1 MTAEGGWS
9 TASGLGPGEAR
20 TPATPGDLRAVIRG
34 LETRLTLLGPDPLEP
49 ATAAALM
56 QALDGLAVRLA
67 RQEAAARG
75 RDADLS
81 AAVAALSARLA
92 EGQADLAARLDAA
105 LVELADTRDDRTAER
120 AAEPGPIRAIL
131 VAAAASAA
139 LAVTGA
145 GVLLA
150 SRPDS
155 APPVFAERFRIHS
168 PVALRPGLTPTP
180 QTVASALVA
189 ASPSQPPSAGPPA
202 ETFAAVEAALQRG
215 EGTALARLTGLAQAG
230 DPEAQLHL
238 ASLYETASAGLSQ
251 DLAAARLWTR
261 RAAGGGN
268 RIAMHNL
275 GLFLTEGDGGPR
287 NLVEAAA
294 WFRRAA
300 DRGVVDSQYNLGLLY
315 EAGRGVPKNLR
326 EAYRWFSIA
335 ANAGD
340 VAAREKQVELEGRLA
355 AAERAGLDREA
366 ADYRPGPGPAL
377 ARNAE
382 LIVPPATTLAETQ
395 ALLARQGYYVGPV
408 DGVASPQFRAAAQA
422 WLRDH
427 PEAARTP

>member
-1 MTAEGGWS
+1 MAAEGGWP
-9 TASGLGPGEAR
+9 TAAGFEPDRGVRPGA
-20 TPATPGDLRAVIRG
+20 PDDLRAVLRG
-34 LETRLTLLGPDPLEP
+34 LETRLAVLGSDPLEP
-49 ATAAALM
+49 ATAASLM

-92 EGQADLAARLDAA
+92 EGQAGIAARLDAA
-105 LVELADTRDDRTAER
+105 LVELADAGADR
-120 AAEPGPIRAIL
+120 AADPGAIRALL
-131 VAAAASAA
+131 VAAAALAG

-145 GVLLA
+145 GVLVV
-150 SRPDS
+150 SRSDVV
-155 APPVFAERFRIHS
+155 PPVFAERFRVHAPI
-168 PVALRPGLTPTP
+168 ALRPGLAPTP
-180 QTVASALVA
+180 EMVAPASAGAAA
-189 ASPSQPPSAGPPA
+189 ASSPPPSASSPA
-202 ETFAAVEAALQRG
+202 ETFATVEAALQRG
-215 EGTALARLTGLAQAG
+215 EATALARLTGLAQAG

-238 ASLYETASAGLSQ
+238 ASLYETAGAGLTR

-287 NLVEAAA
+287 DLVEAAA

-300 DRGVVDSQYNLGLLY
+300 DRGVVDSQYNLGLLH
-315 EAGRGVPKNLR
+315 EAGRGVPRNLR

-355 AAERAGLDREA
+355 GAERAGLDREA
-366 ADYRPGPGPAL
+366 ADFRPGPAL
-377 ARNAE
+377 ARTVD

-408 DGVASPQFRAAAQA
+408 DGVASPQFRTAAHAY
-422 WLRDH
+422 LRDH
-427 PEAARTP
+427 PEAARGP

>member
-1 MTAEGGWS
+1 MARGGWLLRAAEGDW
-9 TASGLGPGEAR
+9 
-20 TPATPGDLRAVIRG
+20 PATSPDDLRAVIRG
-34 LETRLTLLGPDPLEP
+34 LETRLALLGPDPLEP
-49 ATAAALM
+49 ATAAALL

-81 AAVAALSARLA
+81 AAVAGLSARLA
-92 EGQADLAARLDAA
+92 EGQAGIAARLDAA
-105 LVELADTRDDRTAER
+105 LVELDAARIDRTAD
-120 AAEPGPIRAIL
+120 PGPIRAVL
-131 VAAAASAA
+131 VAAAALAG

-145 GVLLA
+145 GVLVV
-150 SRPDS
+150 SRPEAA
-155 APPVFAERFRIHS
+155 APVVAERFRIHS
-168 PVALRPGLTPTP
+168 PISLRPGLAPTP
-180 QTVASALVA
+180 GPGAPTSAGLPTA
-189 ASPSQPPSAGPPA
+189 PQPSSPSAPA
-202 ETFAAVEAALQRG
+202 ESFATVEAALRRG
-215 EGTALARLTGLAQAG
+215 EATALARLTGLAQAG

-238 ASLYETASAGLSQ
+238 ASLYETASAGLTQ

-268 RIAMHNL
+268 RVAMHNL

-287 NLVEAAA
+287 DLVEAAA

-315 EAGRGVPKNLR
+315 EAGRGVPRNLR

-355 AAERAGLDREA
+355 DAERAGLNREA
-366 ADYRPGPGPAL
+366 ADYRPGPAV
-377 ARNAE
+377 ARS
-382 LIVPPATTLAETQ
+382 LDPIIPPATTLAETQ

-408 DGVASPQFRAAAQA
+408 DGVASPQLSAAAQA
-422 WLRDH
+422 YLRDH
-427 PEAARTP
+427 PETARAP

>member
-1 MTAEGGWS
+1 MAAEGGWP
-9 TASGLGPGEAR
+9 TAAGFEPDSGSQAGAPE
-20 TPATPGDLRAVIRG
+20 DLRAILRG
-34 LETRLTLLGPDPLEP
+34 LETRLALLGSDPLEP
-49 ATAAALM
+49 ATAASLKE
-56 QALDGLAVRLA
+56 ALDGLAVRLA
-67 RQEAAARG
+67 RQEAVARG

-92 EGQADLAARLDAA
+92 EGQAEIAARLDAA
-105 LVELADTRDDRTAER
+105 LAELADVRADRAGD
-120 AAEPGPIRAIL
+120 PGPIRAIL
-131 VAAAASAA
+131 IAAAALAG

-145 GVLLA
+145 GVVVA
-150 SRPDS
+150 SRPD
-155 APPVFAERFRIHS
+155 AVPPVFAERFRIHS
-168 PVALRPGLTPTP
+168 PVALRPGLAPTP
-180 QTVASALVA
+180 QTVASVA
-189 ASPSQPPSAGPPA
+189 ASPSPSTSPPT

-215 EGTALARLTGLAQAG
+215 ETTALARLTGLAQAG

-287 NLVEAAA
+287 DVVEAAA

-340 VAAREKQVELEGRLA
+340 VAAREKQDEHEGRLA
-355 AAERAGLDREA
+355 TAERAGLDREA
-366 ADYRPGPGPAL
+366 AGFRPGPAL
-377 ARNAE
+377 TRTAD
-382 LIVPPATTLAETQ
+382 LVLPPATTLAETQ
-395 ALLARQGYYVGPV
+395 ALLARRGYYVGPV
-408 DGVASPQFRAAAQA
+408 DGVASPQFRTAAQA
-422 WLRDH
+422 YLRDH
-427 PEAARTP
+427 PEAARGP